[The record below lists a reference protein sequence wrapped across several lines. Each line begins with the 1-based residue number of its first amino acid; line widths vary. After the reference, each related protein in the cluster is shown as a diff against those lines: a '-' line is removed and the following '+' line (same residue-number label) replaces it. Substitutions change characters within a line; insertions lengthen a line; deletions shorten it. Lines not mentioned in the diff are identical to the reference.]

1 MCSVF
6 ICHNPQAAAA
16 DCPVAVHRRGDLSA
30 AVSGFVGRHTELQQV
45 ETLLSAGE
53 ARLITLVGPGG
64 IGKTTLAAE
73 ALLRFRIV
81 SNRRVCWARLARLAP
96 DADTDSVA
104 EEVMR
109 SVARGDVTGQPAWE
123 GMVDALVGN
132 DAMDTRQTVL
142 VLDKCEHVLSGV
154 AHLVAVLLSSVPGL
168 TITATSREPIGW
180 IDEHIVTVP
189 PLPVDQAV
197 DLFRQRAELIG
208 RSIPDDHEQPTIA
221 EQICRHVDNNPLFIR
236 LAAARLRHQPPA
248 IVLRELTGDV
258 DDIRMHWS
266 HGARAGVE
274 DRHRSVHD
282 AIAWSYLLCTE
293 REQLLL
299 DRISVFATASDTD
312 GADIPS
318 GGAEADA
325 IRAVCADQSLPA
337 GDIDRLLE
345 RLVERSLVSTHI
357 SSTTVRYFLLE
368 SVRVFARDRLRRRD
382 DDLDETRLL
391 ARHRR
396 YYRDKVVAGQEIWLG
411 PEERIWFSWV
421 NSAWENILIGIETSF
436 DEPTEIV
443 VGLETVA
450 VLMAWLVPFFGVAN
464 RAATSLAERA
474 LRAIRHID
482 PASTRLRVDATAL
495 MAWNAIWQGEI
506 ADAAQLLDECVAHCV
521 SDLELRRTWRDT
533 PTADI
538 GLPAAVEFSWGIEL
552 MCELHPAAADVLSR
566 ARRKFAD
573 AGDRAGEQRSEL
585 FEGLACAVTGDPER
599 AVRTARRHLDRA
611 IAAQACWSL
620 DWAEVVWLYAIC
632 VHGEINEAMRAGQ
645 TALKQFFTKGDT
657 FSALWFIPFN
667 LIALGHTVTR
677 QLASGDGDPA
687 QLWQAATEI
696 AHMCGMSA
704 VLHRAHGIAP
714 TKLNWF
720 GQEFELAAAVAT
732 KVLGED
738 AFAAAMQRGEA
749 LRPEF
754 DELRKFLLDAGA
766 IYQSPSTVRRGGA
779 DPSRWHEL
787 SRAERE
793 VAVLA
798 AAGWANSAIA
808 ARRGSSIRTV
818 DAQVAAVLRKLLIAN
833 RLDIIGHVPAELEDR
848 IAVEAGQRPRRSR
861 NRSTP
866 NP

>member
-1 MCSVF
+1 MCSVP
-6 ICHNPQAAAA
+6 IHRNSQ
-16 DCPVAVHRRGDLSA
+16 VAGVEGLGEVHRRGDLSA
-30 AVSGFVGRHTELQQV
+30 AVSGFVGRHTELQRI
-45 ETLLSAGE
+45 ETLLAAGE

-73 ALLRFRIV
+73 ALRRFRIV
-81 SNRRVCWARLARLAP
+81 SNRRVCWTRLARLAP
-96 DADTDSVA
+96 DEDTDSVA

-123 GMVDALVGN
+123 GMVDALVGS
-132 DAMDTRQTVL
+132 DATDTRQTVL
-142 VLDKCEHVLSGV
+142 VLDNCEHVLSSV
-154 AHLVAVLLSSVPGL
+154 AHLVAVLLSLVPGL
-168 TITATSREPIGW
+168 TIAATSREPIGW

-189 PLPVDQAV
+189 PLPADQAV

-208 RSIPDDHEQPTIA
+208 RSIPDDHEHPAIA
-221 EQICRHVDNNPLFIR
+221 EQICRRVDNNPLFIR
-236 LAAARLRHQPPA
+236 LAASRLRHQPPA
-248 IVLRELTGDV
+248 ILLRELTGDV
-258 DDIRMHWS
+258 DDVRMHWS

-282 AIAWSYLLCTE
+282 AIAWSYRLCTE

-318 GGAEADA
+318 GGAEVDA
-325 IRAVCADQSLPA
+325 IRAVCADPSLPA

-345 RLVERSLVSTHI
+345 CLVERSLVSTHI

-368 SVRVFARDRLRRRD
+368 SVRVFARDRLRHRD
-382 DDLDETRLL
+382 DDLDEMRLL

-411 PEERIWFSWV
+411 PDERDWFYWV
-421 NSAWENILIGIETSF
+421 SSAWENILIGIETSF
-436 DEPTEIV
+436 DEPTEV
-443 VGLETVA
+443 VIGLETVA
-450 VLMAWLVPFFGVAN
+450 VLMALLVPYFGVAN

-474 LRAIRHID
+474 LGAIRHID

-506 ADAAQLLDECVAHCV
+506 ADAAQLLDECVTHCV

-552 MCELHPAAADVLSR
+552 MCELHPAAVDVLSR

-585 FEGLACAVTGDPER
+585 FEGLACALTGDPER
-599 AVRTARRHLDRA
+599 AVRTTRRHLDRA
-611 IAAQACWSL
+611 IASRACWTL
-620 DWAEVVWLYAIC
+620 DWAEAVWLYAIS
-632 VHGEINEAMRAGQ
+632 VHGEIDEAMRAGQ
-645 TALKQFFTKGDT
+645 TALEQFFTKGDT

-667 LIALGHTVTR
+667 LMASGHTVTR
-677 QLASGDGDPA
+677 QLTSGHSDPA
-687 QLWQAATEI
+687 QLWKAAIEI
-696 AHMCGMSA
+696 AHMRGMSA

-714 TKLNWF
+714 TKLTWL
-720 GQEFELAAAVAT
+720 GQEFELVVTVAT
-732 KVLGED
+732 KILGED
-738 AFAAAMQRGEA
+738 AYTAAVQRGEA
-749 LRPEF
+749 LPPEF
-754 DELRKFLLDAGA
+754 DELRQLLLDTEA
-766 IYQSPSTVRRGGA
+766 IYRSPSAVRGGTTC
-779 DPSRWHEL
+779 SRWHEL
-787 SRAERE
+787 SPAERE

-818 DAQVAAVLRKLLIAN
+818 DAQVASVLRKLLVTN
-833 RLDIIGHVPAELEDR
+833 RLDIIEHVPAELENR
-848 IAVEAGQRPRRSR
+848 IEVEAGQRPRRSR
-861 NRSTP
+861 NRPMP
-866 NP
+866 NR